1 MYELLQLFP
10 SESFRYQLDPEYEPE
25 DEHGDVHEPVN
36 EEKVRISRLL
46 KDYRDAG
53 LMKPVVPG
61 EQLFWTARRGNSV
74 ELTARGIEYWRL
86 VKNRRI

>member
-1 MYELLQLFP
+1 
-10 SESFRYQLDPEYEPE
+10 
-25 DEHGDVHEPVN
+25 
-36 EEKVRISRLL
+36 VRISRLL